1 MDISDARKMIDE
13 IDGEMAELFEKRM
26 NLSAEIAQYKIKNNL
41 PVFDGKREE
50 EIIKNLCSKTDKSFE
65 KYLTGFYEEIF
76 RISRSYQNKIINKTE
91 D

>member
-1 MDISDARKMIDE
+1 MDISDARKKIDE
-13 IDGEMAELFEKRM
+13 IDGKMTDLFEKRM

-65 KYLTGFYEEIF
+65 KYLTEFYEEIF
-76 RISRSYQNKIINKTE
+76 RISRSYQNNIINKTE